1 MEVELDNGE
10 ILMATML
17 GLLRNSVNRA
27 AGVVDR
33 KKGDLDPA
41 TMDIDGMAAEV
52 AFCKFQNLYP
62 DFSLTPQRLTYDCLT
77 SEGNKVDIKQT
88 HYPNGRLLVNTDK
101 VEAETTHYVLV
112 IGRVPKFRIAGYA
125 EKADVFVEENLVELH
140 GRKVYAIEQGN
151 LKKF

>member
-33 KKGDLDPA
+33 KKGDLDPT

-62 DFSLTPQRLTYDCLT
+62 DFSLNPQKLTYDCLT
-77 SEGNKVDIKQT
+77 QDGNKVDIKQT
-88 HYPNGRLLVNTDK
+88 HYLDGRLLVNTDK
-101 VEAETTHYVLV
+101 VKAETTHYVLV
-112 IGRVPKFRIAGYA
+112 IGRVPKFRMAGYV
-125 EKADVFVEENLVELH
+125 EKEEIFRDENLTDLH
-140 GRKVYAIEQGN
+140 GRKVYAVEQER

>member
-27 AGVVDR
+27 AGVKDR
-33 KKGDLDPA
+33 KKGDLDPSR
-41 TMDIDGMAAEV
+41 MDIDGMAAEV

-62 DFSLTPQRLTYDCLT
+62 DFSISPQKLTYDCLT
-77 SEGNKVDIKQT
+77 KDGNKVDIKQT
-88 HYPNGRLLVNTDK
+88 HYPDGRLLVNTDK
-101 VEAETTHYVLV
+101 AGAETTHYVLV
-112 IGRVPKFRIAGYA
+112 VGRVPKFRMVGYV
-125 EKADVFVEENLVELH
+125 EKEDVFVDENLADLH
-140 GRKVYAIEQGN
+140 GRKVYAIEQDK